1 MNTFIKTGLSF
12 AALVILAFSCVKKEF
27 DAPPIATIPVGNIL
41 TIQDLK
47 DTFANQPIKFD
58 DDFSVYGVITA
69 DDKSG
74 NLYRNFYF
82 QDETG
87 GILIRT
93 LFSGGLTTGDSVRIY
108 LKGLTLTQ
116 FSGMMQ
122 LDSVN
127 VDKNIIKQAT
137 QRFVTPQNVT
147 LDQVLT
153 DASLVAKLVRID
165 NVEFAA
171 SDLGLSFANGAL
183 LQTQN
188 RNLIDCNGNATIVR
202 TSGYA
207 NFANT
212 IVPSGNGSLIAI
224 VGQFNTTKQLYIRS
238 VSELNMTGER
248 CTAGPTVCDPVDA
261 ISENFATAQ
270 DNVDFSLECW
280 GNFPT
285 VGTRVWRGRANS
297 AASSG
302 LCVQASAFGS
312 GQTNEIW
319 LVSPP
324 VESSGSNILS
334 FNTQTAFY
342 THSSMG
348 VYISTNF
355 DGLNPNNAT
364 WTPIPATMAG
374 AAENVWVES
383 GPIQLFGFLPQ
394 GFEGTFHLG
403 FRYNGDGNTGQ
414 TGSMRID
421 NVSIN

>member
-1 MNTFIKTGLSF
+1 MNTYIKTGLSF
-12 AALVILAFSCVKKEF
+12 AALAIFAFSCVKKEF

-212 IVPSGNGSLIAI
+212 VVPSGNGSLIAI

-248 CTAGPTVCDPVDA
+248 CTAGPTVCDPVA
-261 ISENFATAQ
+261 SISESFALAQ
-270 DNVDFSLECW
+270 DNIDFSLDCW
-280 GNFPT
+280 GNFPS

-312 GQTNEIW
+312 GQTNEMW
-319 LVSPP
+319 LISPP
-324 VESSGSNILS
+324 VQASGSNILS

-355 DGLNPNNAT
+355 DGLNPNSAT

-394 GFEGTFHLG
+394 GFLGTFHIG